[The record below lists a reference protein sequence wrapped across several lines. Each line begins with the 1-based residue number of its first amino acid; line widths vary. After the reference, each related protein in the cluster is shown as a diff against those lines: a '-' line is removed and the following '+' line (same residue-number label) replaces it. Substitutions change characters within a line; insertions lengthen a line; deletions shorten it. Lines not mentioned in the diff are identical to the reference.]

1 MTMHVLS
8 AGDGYT
14 YYTSEV
20 ATGDAKR
27 DRDRELGDYYTV
39 DGNPPGRWM
48 GRGADVLGVSGTVT
62 EEQMKALYGE
72 GLHPDADR
80 IIADALAEGVSAKE
94 AQQRAKLGRSYY
106 AYRAGPATLQ
116 GRIQAGYDTFQR
128 LNGHEPDAEERR
140 LIRAREGAQAFRD
153 AKGREPADKE
163 ELGKFITAATRPDQ
177 TAVAGF
183 DLVCSPSKSVSVL
196 WALGDTDTRKAIEA
210 AQERAVR
217 DTIGYL
223 EREAI
228 ATRAGTSGVAQIE
241 VEGGIAATVFRH
253 YDSRNGD
260 PQLHDH
266 VVVANKVKGVDG
278 KWRTIDSKLL
288 HRMNVPASEFYNAAV
303 MSEVCRRLGVTTTAR
318 VPSPGKRPVMEI
330 AGVDPDLIDT
340 FSSRSTSIRAT
351 TERLV
356 EEYQRDHGRAPDA
369 KTLIAIA
376 QQATLETRP
385 QKDDVRSP
393 QAIHEAAVARVGA
406 DRAAGLVDAARALA
420 PTNKEAASVD
430 VDEITAQVLR
440 TVEEHHA
447 VWGTHVI
454 EAEARRHLAA
464 LIPDQSVAEPLVQQ
478 VTRAAL
484 GQSVTLTPPSPHGA
498 FTPLTRSD
506 GSSIYDHKGKT
517 LFTSTRILDAEDQLL
532 DAART
537 RTLSPISRDTFER
550 TAAQHTGPLDAGQRD
565 LAREFA
571 TSDRELVVG
580 IGPAGAGKTTALR
593 LAATA
598 LEDGGRRMI
607 GLAPSAP
614 AASVI
619 AEAVGIEATTIH
631 GFLTAH
637 AQAEPPAKYEI
648 RAGDVLVVDE
658 AGMAGTQRLAA
669 LHTIAREYGAHVR
682 LIGDDR
688 QLSAVEAGGALR
700 LIDREV
706 GSVRLEHV
714 HRFQDAD
721 EAEASL
727 HLRDPLRPGDPFAW
741 YQANGRVIGGD
752 VDRMTDAVFAG
763 WQTDTDAGLRSLM
776 LAPTGATV
784 TELNARAQAHRIAAG
799 TVTGTRAVKLR
810 DDLSAHVGDVIATRR
825 NESLLR
831 IQNGRDRVKN
841 GDLWQ
846 VTRIGADGS
855 LDVVHRDHAAP
866 VTLPAGYVREH
877 VELGYA
883 RTISR
888 SQGLTADTSHVL
900 GDESMTRETAYTG
913 LTRGKQSNRLYLDVA
928 DGAAID
934 DALEQI
940 AARSDAMLSAH
951 ETIRAE
957 QDRVDDLVTLI
968 DQHADVAERAG
979 EIRYGRIAEVT
990 LGTDLATTLQSQ
1002 ESWGAVAAALR
1013 HAEDYGFSP
1022 VETLRVAYEQRE
1034 LGTADDVPAV
1044 LSWRIERALET
1055 IDAPRRSVMD
1065 LPDVDGVAA
1074 WIADARLQDNDL
1086 VPEDWRDHLQE
1097 RHHYIGVRLKERGA
1111 TLAVERPAWTDALG
1125 AVPSHPTRMVAWHQL
1140 AAEVDVL
1147 RTKYRVDPAE
1157 PQAIPATLRGN
1168 EIADRLQKRVT
1179 AMHKASLLLTAKP
1192 IALDTRQRYAAHF
1205 TARVDDV
1212 RATLAK
1218 PVALTAA
1225 AAATAIAQQ
1234 APAVVAT
1241 ETAVATELATES
1253 TPQAPTVE
1261 TAPAAATD
1269 TETTR
1274 VATASPTTEQEGT
1287 TMSDPLDET
1296 LEHVGRHAGRT
1307 TQTVTSEI
1315 SRQIQRAN
1323 DERRRQLQDAQRKAE
1338 RDREQAVR
1346 EAERKAEREREK
1358 AEQAAARE
1366 QERADRLEARYGR
1379 PDAALE
1385 GAAALA
1391 AIDEVE
1397 TAIVAAGRDDVA
1409 GIEDRTAT
1417 DSAAITSD
1425 GRDATQTETETE
1437 TEAEAIDSDAQSD
1450 GAGYTSRELEERDM
1464 LRDAGIDPDERS
1476 IDGGADSS
1484 WTAQPAAPEI
1494 SRGDDGLER

>member
-1 MTMHVLS
+1 MHVLS

-80 IIADALAEGVSAKE
+80 IIADALAEGASAKE

-196 WALGDTDTRKAIEA
+196 WALGDTKSRKAIEA
-210 AQERAVR
+210 AQEQAVR

-228 ATRAGTSGVAQIE
+228 ATRAGTNGVAQIE

-330 AGVDPDLIDT
+330 AGIDPDLIDT
-340 FSSRSTSIRAT
+340 FSSRSASIRAT

-385 QKDDVRSP
+385 QKDHVRSP

-430 VDEITAQVLR
+430 VDEITAHVLR

-447 VWGTHVI
+447 VWGAHVI

-464 LIPDQSVAEPLVQQ
+464 LIPDQSVAGPLVQQ

-484 GQSVTLTPPSPHGA
+484 GESVTLTPPSPHGA

-532 DAART
+532 AAART
-537 RTLSPISRDTFER
+537 RTVSPISRDTFER

-637 AQAEPPAKYEI
+637 AQAELPAKYEI

-741 YQANGRVIGGD
+741 YQANDRVIGGD

-784 TELNARAQAHRIAAG
+784 TELNARAQAQRIAAG
-799 TVTGTRAVKLR
+799 TVTGTHSVKLR
-810 DDLSAHVGDVIATRR
+810 DNLSAHVGDVIATRR

-866 VTLPAGYVREH
+866 VTLPAEYVREH

-913 LTRGKQSNRLYLDVA
+913 LTRGKQSNRLYLEVSEG
-928 DGAAID
+928 GAVD

-968 DQHADVAERAG
+968 DQHADVVERAG
-979 EIRYGRIAEVT
+979 EIRYGRIAEAA
-990 LGTDLATTLQSQ
+990 LGTSLATTLQSQ

-1044 LSWRIERALET
+1044 LSWRIERALEK
-1055 IDAPRRSVMD
+1055 IDAPRRSVTD

-1086 VPEDWRDHLQE
+1086 VPEDWREHLHE

-1111 TLAVERPAWTDALG
+1111 ALAAERPAWTDALG
-1125 AVPSHPTRMVAWHQL
+1125 AVPSHPTRMFAWHQL

-1147 RTKYRVDPAE
+1147 RAKYRVDPAE
-1157 PQAIPATLRGN
+1157 PMAIPATLRGN

-1179 AMHKASLLLTAKP
+1179 AMHKASLLLTAEP

-1205 TARVDDV
+1205 TGRVDDA

-1225 AAATAIAQQ
+1225 AIAQQ
-1234 APAVVAT
+1234 ASAVVAT
-1241 ETAVATELATES
+1241 ATAVATELATES
-1253 TPQAPTVE
+1253 TSQAPTVE
-1261 TAPAAATD
+1261 TAPAATTD
-1269 TETTR
+1269 TETTS
-1274 VATASPTTEQEGT
+1274 VATASPTTEQEGI

-1296 LEHVGRHAGRT
+1296 LEHVGRHVGRT

-1379 PDAALE
+1379 PEEARE

-1397 TAIVAAGRDDVA
+1397 VAIVAAGRDDVA
-1409 GIEDRTAT
+1409 GVEDRTAT

-1425 GRDATQTETETE
+1425 GRDATQAETETIE
-1437 TEAEAIDSDAQSD
+1437 SDAQSD

-1476 IDGGADSS
+1476 TDVGADSS
-1484 WTAQPAAPEI
+1484 WTDQPAAPEI